1 MNQPYYRHMEQVAAA
16 ISNAAIRNALTGAIE
31 LHRTLEDVTKMS
43 VSAVRE
49 SADLS
54 PTGKTRKVRDVIG
67 SRAWEVIKTKML
79 ARRLAERI
87 EKKRAELKLPEIEP
101 TDSAGAIL
109 RMQVRSGQL
118 AGKTN
123 QELRALIPTM
133 SPLFLTTILEAPEL
147 IGADAQ
153 TVDVARTQAI
163 ELAHPGMT
171 AKLEA
176 ERDAVNLL
184 ANATAAMANTYGE
197 LGELPNKTALEL
209 FLNER
214 VVDQRHIAAD
224 VERQITEA

>member
-1 MNQPYYRHMEQVAAA
+1 MNRPYYHHMEQIAAA
-16 ISNAAIRNALTGAIE
+16 ISNAAIRNALVSTIE
-31 LHRTLEDVTKMS
+31 LHRTLEDVTKTS

-54 PTGKTRKVRDVIG
+54 PAGKTKKAREVIG
-67 SRAWEVIKTKML
+67 SRAWEVIEAKML

-87 EKKRAELKLPEIEP
+87 EEKRAAVQLPAIDK
-101 TDSAGAIL
+101 TDAAGAIL
-109 RMQVRSGQL
+109 RNRVRDQL
-118 AGKTN
+118 AGKTP

-133 SPLFLTTILEAPEL
+133 SPLFLQTILEAPEL

-176 ERDAVNLL
+176 DRDAVNLL

-214 VVDQRHIAAD
+214 VVDQRHIAAE
-224 VERQITEA
+224 VERLITEA